1 MTSTG
6 MYTGLLTGAF
16 IILILIALI
25 IGTEIAAI
33 FMYPVYKKA
42 NVSQK
47 WLVFIPI
54 LSMLPLLSVAKMSRW
69 WFLLMLGLEGATI
82 ASESGTTLRTL
93 NAHMPV
99 AYYVFAVLSFAFSF
113 YVTRRVFKGFGVP
126 NWVVLTFLILLICEL
141 LLHINVTLTVIFSLV
156 ILACSVILIVYWC
169 RMAWG
174 KFYYDASRIS

>member
-6 MYTGLLTGAF
+6 ILPGVL
-16 IILILIALI
+16 IIVILIALS

-42 NVSQK
+42 NAPQK
-47 WLVFIPI
+47 WFAFIPV
-54 LSMLPLLSVAKMSRW
+54 LSILPLFSVAKMSRW
-69 WFLLMLGLEGATI
+69 WFLLMLGLGGATV
-82 ASESGTTLRTL
+82 ASESGTLHTP

-99 AYYVFAVLSFAFSF
+99 LYYVFAVLSSSFSF
-113 YVTRRVFKGFGVP
+113 YVTRRVFKSFAVP
-126 NWVVLTFLILLICEL
+126 NWVVWTLLILLICEL
-141 LLHINVTLTVIFSLV
+141 LMHINVILTLIVSLV
-156 ILACSVILIVYWC
+156 VLASAVILIVYWC